1 MIGMTGRRSKKRH
14 PEWYECEIQLLLNKG
29 MAKFAAQRKLLKH
42 RASRSGFRARKCSRI
57 ERKRAWGWGV
67 WEEGSWEIGS
77 RENWGGEDARR
88 LLGVGFLCWVGGG
101 GRRVRGYA
109 DTYWPDCLTD

>member
-1 MIGMTGRRSKKRH
+1 MK
-14 PEWYECEIQLLLNKG
+14 IQLLLNKG

-67 WEEGSWEIGS
+67 WEEGSWEIGKPG
-77 RENWGGEDARR
+77 EWGGGHPTIAGCGLS
-88 LLGVGFLCWVGGG
+88 LLG
-101 GRRVRGYA
+101 RGWWA
-109 DTYWPDCLTD
+109 AGAWIR

>member
-1 MIGMTGRRSKKRH
+1 MIRVWNTTR
-14 PEWYECEIQLLLNKG
+14 LLLNKG

-77 RENWGGEDARR
+77 RENWGGRTPDD
-88 LLGVGFLCWVGGG
+88 CWVWAFFAG
-101 GRRVRGYA
+101 
-109 DTYWPDCLTD
+109 